1 MARKFIDVDYEATL
15 EMRVRIGDVLS
26 ATHLVRFVEG
36 ILVRLDMS
44 RFYADY
50 SEQGAPA
57 YAPEVLL
64 GIVVYGYSTGV
75 FSSRQME
82 RATYES
88 LPFIYI
94 AGGLH
99 PDHDT
104 INTFRGRFL
113 AEIEEIFV
121 QVLLM
126 AQATGL
132 LQLGNISLDGSKIHA
147 DASKSQAVSYARAQ
161 ELEAHLRNEVATLM
175 ALAADCEAGKWPEG
189 FDPAHEI
196 RLRQEHLAG
205 LDRAKAVLEERA
217 KERYAEEMAA
227 YEAKM
232 AERSAKTERTGKKP
246 GGRPPQPPT
255 PGPRDKDQYNFTDPD
270 SRIMKDGNR
279 SGFEQSYNVQVAVD
293 QASRLIVANTLS
305 NHPNDQAE
313 ALPTVDAIAPQLGT
327 PSTASLDNG
336 YFSADNIAGLES
348 RGITPYIATGRE
360 PHHASWTDFFEANP
374 QPPADASA
382 KVKMAYQL
390 KTEVGHAIYRLRK
403 STVEPVIGIIKDV
416 LGFRQFSLRGQ
427 VKAAGEW
434 MLVCLAFNLKRL
446 HVLAA

>member
-1 MARKFIDVDYEATL
+1 MARKFIDVDHEATL
-15 EMRVRIGDVLS
+15 EMKVRIGDVLS
-26 ATHLVRFVEG
+26 ATHLARFVVG
-36 ILVRLDMS
+36 IIERLDMS
-44 RFYADY
+44 SFYAGY
-50 SEQGAPA
+50 AEQGAPA

-75 FSSRQME
+75 FSSRQLE
-82 RATYES
+82 KATYES

-104 INTFRGRFL
+104 INTFRSRFL
-113 AEIEEIFV
+113 AEISEIFV

-147 DASKSQAVSYARAQ
+147 DASKSQAVSYVRAQ
-161 ELEAHLRNEVATLM
+161 ELEAHLRNEVAALM
-175 ALAADCEAGKWPEG
+175 SLAADCEAGKWPQG
-189 FDPAHEI
+189 FDPEHEI

-205 LDRAKAVLEERA
+205 LDRAKTVLEERA
-217 KERYAEEMAA
+217 KERYAEELAV

-232 AERSAKTERTGKKP
+232 AERRAKTERTGKKP

-270 SRIMKDGNR
+270 SRIMKEGNR

-327 PSTASLDNG
+327 PSAAALDNG
-336 YFSADNIAGLES
+336 YFSPGNIAGLES

-360 PHHASWTDFFEANP
+360 PHHASWTHFFEANP

-390 KTEVGHAIYRLRK
+390 KTEIGDAIYRLRK
-403 STVEPVIGIIKDV
+403 STVEPVIGIIKAV
-416 LGFRQFSLRGQ
+416 LGFRQFSLRGE

-446 HVLAA
+446 HVLGA

>member
-1 MARKFIDVDYEATL
+1 MTRKFIDVDHEATL
-15 EMRVRIGDVLS
+15 EMKVRIGDVLP
-26 ATHLVRFVEG
+26 ATHLARFVVDIIE
-36 ILVRLDMS
+36 RLDMS
-44 RFYADY
+44 SFYASY
-50 SEQGAPA
+50 GEQGAPA
-57 YAPEVLL
+57 YAPELL
-64 GIVVYGYSTGV
+64 FGIVVYGYSTGL
-75 FSSRQME
+75 FSSRQLE

-113 AEIEEIFV
+113 VEIGELFV

-147 DASKSQAVSYARAQ
+147 DASKSQAVSYARAL
-161 ELEAHLRNEVATLM
+161 ELEEQLRSEVAALM
-175 ALAADCEAGKWPEG
+175 ALAADCEQGKWPQG
-189 FDPAHEI
+189 FDPTHEI

-205 LDRAKAVLEERA
+205 LDRAKSVLEERA
-217 KERYAEEMAA
+217 KVRYTEEMAA

-232 AERSAKTERTGKKP
+232 NERRAKTERTGKKP
-246 GGRPPQPPT
+246 GGRPPQPPI
-255 PGPRDKDQYNFTDPD
+255 PGVRDKDQYNFTDPD
-270 SRIMKDGNR
+270 SRIMKDGNK

-327 PSTASLDNG
+327 PSAAALDNG
-336 YFSADNIAGLES
+336 YFSADNIAALES

-360 PHHASWTDFFEANP
+360 PHHTSWTDFLAANP
-374 QPPADASA
+374 QPPADASV

-390 KTEVGHAIYRLRK
+390 KTEIGHAIYRLRK
-403 STVEPVIGIIKDV
+403 STVEPVIGIIKAV
-416 LGFRQFSLRGQ
+416 LGFRQFSLRGE

-446 HVLAA
+446 HVLGL

>member
-1 MARKFIDVDYEATL
+1 
-15 EMRVRIGDVLS
+15 
-26 ATHLVRFVEG
+26 
-36 ILVRLDMS
+36 
-44 RFYADY
+44 
-50 SEQGAPA
+50 
-57 YAPEVLL
+57 
-64 GIVVYGYSTGV
+64 
-75 FSSRQME
+75 
-82 RATYES
+82 
-88 LPFIYI
+88 
-94 AGGLH
+94 
-99 PDHDT
+99 
-104 INTFRGRFL
+104 
-113 AEIEEIFV
+113 
-121 QVLLM
+121 VLLM

-132 LQLGNISLDGSKIHA
+132 LELGNISLDGSKIHA
-147 DASKSQAVSYARAQ
+147 DASKSQAVSYARAL
-161 ELEAHLRNEVATLM
+161 ELETHLRSEVAALM

-205 LDRAKAVLEERA
+205 LDRAKTVLEERA
-217 KERYAEEMAA
+217 RVRYAEEMAA

-232 AERSAKTERTGKKP
+232 AERRAKTERTGKKP

-255 PGPRDKDQYNFTDPD
+255 PGPQDKDQYNFTDPD
-270 SRIMKDGNR
+270 SRIMKDGNKT
-279 SGFEQSYNVQVAVD
+279 GFEQSYNVQVAVD
-293 QASRLIVANTLS
+293 QGSRLIVANTLS

-327 PSTASLDNG
+327 PSAAALDNG
-336 YFSADNIAGLES
+336 YFSAGNIAGLES

-360 PHHASWTDFFEANP
+360 PHHASWADFFAANP

-390 KTEVGHAIYRLRK
+390 KTEVGHAIYCLRK
-403 STVEPVIGIIKDV
+403 STVEPVIGIIKAV

-427 VKAAGEW
+427 AKAAGEW

>member
-1 MARKFIDVDYEATL
+1 
-15 EMRVRIGDVLS
+15 
-26 ATHLVRFVEG
+26 
-36 ILVRLDMS
+36 MS
-44 RFYADY
+44 SFYADY

-57 YAPEVLL
+57 YAPEMLL
-64 GIVVYGYSTGV
+64 GIIVYGYSTGV

-82 RATYES
+82 KATCES

-113 AEIEEIFV
+113 TEIEEIFV

-147 DASKSQAVSYARAQ
+147 DASKSQALSYARAL
-161 ELEAHLRNEVATLM
+161 ELEAYLGKEVAALM
-175 ALAADCEAGKWPEG
+175 ALAADCEQGKWPEG
-189 FDPAHEI
+189 FDPEHEI

-205 LDRAKAVLEERA
+205 LDQAKAVLEERA
-217 KERYAEEMAA
+217 KVRYAEEMAV

-232 AERSAKTERTGKKP
+232 AERRAKTER
-246 GGRPPQPPT
+246 
-255 PGPRDKDQYNFTDPD
+255 
-270 SRIMKDGNR
+270 
-279 SGFEQSYNVQVAVD
+279 
-293 QASRLIVANTLS
+293 
-305 NHPNDQAE
+305 
-313 ALPTVDAIAPQLGT
+313 TVDAIAPQLGR
-327 PSTASLDNG
+327 PSTAALDNG
-336 YFSADNIAGLES
+336 YFSADNIAGLLS

-403 STVEPVIGIIKDV
+403 STVEPVIGIIKEV

-446 HVLAA
+446 HVLGL

>member
-1 MARKFIDVDYEATL
+1 MARKFIEADYEATL
-15 EMRVRIGDVLS
+15 EMRVRIGDVLPS
-26 ATHLVRFVEG
+26 THLARFIVG
-36 ILVRLDMS
+36 IIERLDLRS
-44 RFYADY
+44 IYA
-50 SEQGAPA
+50 SFGEQGAPA

-64 GIVVYGYSTGV
+64 GIVVYGYATGV
-75 FSSRQME
+75 FSSRQLE

-88 LPFIYI
+88 IPFIYI

-113 AEIEEIFV
+113 AEIEELFV

-132 LQLGNISLDGSKIHA
+132 LELGNISLDGSKIHA
-147 DASKSQAVSYARAQ
+147 DASKSQAVSYARAL
-161 ELEAHLRNEVATLM
+161 ELETHLRSEVAALM

-205 LDRAKAVLEERA
+205 LDRAKTVLEERA
-217 KERYAEEMAA
+217 RVRYAEEMAA

-232 AERSAKTERTGKKP
+232 AERRAKTERTGKKP

-255 PGPRDKDQYNFTDPD
+255 PGPQDKDQYNFTDPD
-270 SRIMKDGNR
+270 SRIMKDGNKT
-279 SGFEQSYNVQVAVD
+279 GFEQSYNVQVAVD
-293 QASRLIVANTLS
+293 QGSRLIVANTLS

-327 PSTASLDNG
+327 PSAAALDNG
-336 YFSADNIAGLES
+336 YFSAGNIAGLES

-360 PHHASWTDFFEANP
+360 PHHASWADFFAANP

-390 KTEVGHAIYRLRK
+390 KTEVGHAIYCLRK
-403 STVEPVIGIIKDV
+403 STVEPVIGIIKAV

-427 VKAAGEW
+427 AKAAGEW